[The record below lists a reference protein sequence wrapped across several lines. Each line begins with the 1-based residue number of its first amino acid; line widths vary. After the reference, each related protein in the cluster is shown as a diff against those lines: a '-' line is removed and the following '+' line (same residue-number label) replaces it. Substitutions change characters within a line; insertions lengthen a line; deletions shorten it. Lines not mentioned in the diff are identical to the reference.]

1 MWLIDL
7 PVVIRA
13 MSTEMTLDS
22 DSPKTESSSEREI
35 PFVEIFFEV
44 HTRRRSTRA
53 IRCFNLLAQFL
64 LDRSNFPIECQ
75 E

>member
-1 MWLIDL
+1 MWLIGL

-22 DSPKTESSSEREI
+22 DVLKTEISSEREI
-35 PFVEIFFEV
+35 PFVEKFFEV
-44 HTRRRSTRA
+44 HTRRRTPRL

-64 LDRSNFPIECQ
+64 LDRSNFPIECH
-75 E
+75 